1 MSNTYRIEVVGGI
14 YHVNAKAVEGV
25 MAFPDFR
32 HRQRFMDM
40 FFEELERSGWTCL
53 GYAVVGTHYHVIV
66 QINALT
72 LSTGFQRL
80 NSRYARWFNQTHG
93 RRGAFWQRRFF
104 DQLVETEG
112 HLLELQRYLAYNAPR
127 ARLVDEPEDW
137 PYCHYGSLIGVRG
150 PDPYIDEKAILAP
163 WGNDLDSARQRVRE
177 FVEERDPRE
186 RRRQTMLRRVS
197 DAQQ

>member
-1 MSNTYRIEVVGGI
+1 MSNTYRIEVLGGI
-14 YHVNAKAVEGV
+14 YHVNAKAVDGV

-32 HRQRFMDM
+32 HRQQFMDM
-40 FFEELERSGWTCL
+40 FFDESMRSDWTCL

-80 NSRYARWFNQTHG
+80 NSRYARWFNRTHG

-104 DQLVETEG
+104 DQFVETEG

-127 ARLVDEPEDW
+127 ARLVDEPEE
-137 PYCHYGSLIGVRG
+137 IGRAHV
-150 PDPYIDEKAILAP
+150 
-163 WGNDLDSARQRVRE
+163 
-177 FVEERDPRE
+177 
-186 RRRQTMLRRVS
+186 
-197 DAQQ
+197 